1 MYQLFVD
8 KDTLVSAL
16 NNSHDTHMLAVDNK
30 EDGIVRRITKDSG
43 SLLQEIQDEEHKRN
57 RQEVIEIERY
67 LEYQRDELES
77 LEMAT
82 PQP

>member
-1 MYQLFVD
+1 M
-8 KDTLVSAL
+8 SAL

-30 EDGIVRRITKDSG
+30 EDSIVRRITKDSA
-43 SLLQEIQDEEHKRN
+43 SLLQKVQDNEHKRS
-57 RQEVIEIERY
+57 RQKVVEIDRY
-67 LEYQRDELES
+67 VEHQRDELES